1 MTLNKAVVVSG
12 LQGDKLFD
20 KMLNVKNTQNLKE
33 LRKQAIKTFED
44 NFKKQ
49 HNDINNFKK

>member
-12 LQGDKLFD
+12 LQGDKIFD

-33 LRKQAIKTFED
+33 LRKQAVKTFED
-44 NFKKQ
+44 NFKRQ
-49 HNDINNFKK
+49 HNDINSFKK